1 MAKLP
6 PSQTIRGLL
15 PEARRLVLPAGIAS
29 TAAPSN
35 IAVAARIGLGLD
47 PWQQDISRVTW
58 GKAADGAWAADTVA
72 MSIPRQTG
80 KTYLVA
86 AMVFAYCLAH
96 PGVTV
101 AWTAHHNKVM
111 LETFASLKSTAGRAK
126 VLPHVK
132 ATPSGAEYRAIEFV
146 NGSRIAIAARESGA
160 LRGVPKITILVLD
173 EAQIMSDD
181 AMADMLP
188 TQNQAERPLTIMMG
202 TPPPPKYAG
211 GAFARLREEAI
222 AAERA
227 GKPLELTAW
236 IEFSADEDAATD
248 DLEQLR
254 KANPSYPK
262 RTPLRAVRK
271 LRRLLTEDHFRREAL
286 GIWDDKSTP
295 MVIPAGVWAA
305 AEDPSSLGVGRLV
318 LGIDVAPSRD
328 LASLAVAAVRAD
340 GRWHVEL
347 VRRDRGTGWIVDEAV
362 ALCADNPIAMTILD
376 ARSPAASLLGDLRTA
391 GVQALE
397 TNADQMTAAC
407 SGFYDAAMQGQVR
420 HTGQTQLMDALT
432 VARKRAIG
440 DRWAWNRMSATS
452 DITPLVAATLALWGS
467 RLIDD
472 SPRRVRVM
480 R

>member
-6 PSQTIRGLL
+6 PPQTIRGLL

-29 TAAPSN
+29 TAAPSI
-35 IAVAARIGLGLD
+35 IAVAERIGLGLD
-47 PWQQDISRVTW
+47 PWQRDVCRVTW
-58 GKAADGAWAADTVA
+58 AKTADGGWAADTIA

-96 PGVTV
+96 PGVAV

-111 LETFASLKSTAGRAK
+111 LETFTSLKATAGRAG

-146 NGSRIAIAARESGA
+146 NGSRIVMAARESGA
-160 LRGVPKITILVLD
+160 LRGVPKIAVLVLD

-188 TQNQAERPLTIMMG
+188 TQNQAEHPLTIMMG

-211 GAFARLREEAI
+211 GAFAQQREQAI

-227 GKPLELTAW
+227 GKPLELAAW
-236 IEFSADEDAATD
+236 VEFSADEDAATD
-248 DLEQLR
+248 DLGQLR

-340 GRWHVEL
+340 GRWHEEL
-347 VRRDRGTGWIVDEAV
+347 VRRDHGTGWIVDEAV
-362 ALCADNPIAMTILD
+362 ALCADNPIAMTIVD

-397 TNADQMTAAC
+397 TNTDQMTAAC
-407 SGFYDAAMQGQVR
+407 SGFYDATTQDQLR
-420 HTGQTQLMDALT
+420 HTGQAQLTDAL
-432 VARKRAIG
+432 VAARKRAIG
-440 DRWAWNRMSATS
+440 DRWAWNRMTAKS